1 MSTSWII
8 NSAMSALLLLPFSL
22 VLLCAF
28 GLWLRGRWPRFGTGL
43 SLLALLVLTVLSTQP
58 GAMLLVAPLEKLNPP
73 LSPANAASAQAIVV
87 LGAGR
92 ITNAPEYDG
101 RDVPSAIALQ
111 RLRYAAKLHRDTGLP
126 ILLSGGMPDGSPVS
140 EAAIM
145 ERVLREDF
153 VVPTRW
159 LDERSNN
166 TAENARDAAAMLR
179 QAGVQRILL
188 VTDAM
193 HMQRARLAFQRTGLT
208 VIAAPTVFSSAE
220 RVTIADWFPR
230 SRWLQRSDYASHEW
244 LGLAWYWLQHRRAAP

>member
-1 MSTSWII
+1 MSGSWIF

-22 VLLCAF
+22 VLWCAF
-28 GLWLRGRWPRFGTGL
+28 GLWLRGRWLRFGTGV
-43 SLLALLVLTVLSTQP
+43 SLMALLLLTVFSTRP
-58 GAMLLVAPLEKLNPP
+58 GAMLLVAPLEKMNPP
-73 LSPANAASAQAIVV
+73 LSAAQAAGAQAIVV

-92 ITNAPEYDG
+92 IANAPEYDG
-101 RDVPSAIALQ
+101 RDVPSAIGLQ

-126 ILLSGGMPDGSPVS
+126 ILLSGGMPDGSTVS

-159 LDERSNN
+159 LEERSNN

-179 QAGVQRILL
+179 KSGIQRILL
-188 VTDAM
+188 VTDAI

-208 VIAAPTVFSSAE
+208 VIAAPTVFDSAE
-220 RVTIADWFPR
+220 RVTIVDWFPR

-244 LGLAWYWLQHRRAAP
+244 LGLAWYWLKQHRAAP